1 MTEQTGGTTWP
12 EDDTL
17 MRAAAE
23 PVAGRSGDAGAPGS
37 PVVAGVKLEI
47 DCAGTLWWADER
59 LLVVSDLHLEKGS
72 SHAGKGMLIP
82 PYDTAATLA
91 RLAAVIARRDPAR
104 VVSLGDSF
112 HDRTAASRL
121 SRPDLDALTAI
132 MRGRDWVWISGNHDP
147 EAPDGLGGTCTAELG
162 IGPLVF
168 RHEPRAGRDAGGEIA
183 GHLHPAARV
192 RARGRSVRRR
202 CLASDG
208 HRAILPAF
216 GAYTGGL
223 NVRSGAFDGLFD
235 TTRLNAWMLGDGA
248 VYRVPHKRL
257 SAGI

>member
-1 MTEQTGGTTWP
+1 MTERTGGTTWP

-147 EAPDGLGGTCTAELG
+147 EAPDGLGGTCIAELG

-183 GHLHPAARV
+183 GHLHPVGPHVGDEADGVAADRHALV
-192 RARGRSVRRR
+192 ELLGDPHRAGRAEAEFARRLLLQGRGRERRR
-202 CLASDG
+202 
-208 HRAILPAF
+208 RM
-216 GAYTGGL
+216 TVGL
-223 NVRSGAFDGLFD
+223 LLLDLV
-235 TTRLNAWMLGDGA
+235 
-248 VYRVPHKRL
+248 
-257 SAGI
+257 